1 MLVSA
6 PQKTNKIGKPMSVD
20 TTIVARIAH
29 LARIKVPEEDLSA
42 LTGDLNNILDWVEQL
57 SEVNTD
63 DVSPMTSVVHA
74 QLPRRDDVVNDGDKQ
89 DAVLANAP
97 DAQHGFYAVPKV
109 VE

>member
-1 MLVSA
+1 
-6 PQKTNKIGKPMSVD
+6 MSVD
-20 TTIVARIAH
+20 AATVRRVAH
-29 LARIKVPEEDLSA
+29 LARISVEDSEAEA
-42 LTGDLNNILDWVEQL
+42 LVGELNSILDWVEQL